1 MSLPQGD
8 GPSGSSIVT
17 LHVSPRTKASDAA
30 IRDIGANSKIIIRLL
45 DHEPVF
51 KLYEHLM
58 AKWKLTERSFDV
70 VFFFNG
76 TRACLS
82 DKVSQYLEN
91 GKPKVSFE
99 FELIPSS
106 LTDSEV
112 AKVNLDSISPTTTA
126 SSTPVPGSPVMSVK
140 PAPVDEPLIPEPIL
154 PLNSPSDVP
163 VAPVTTSNR
172 KSSKSSSR
180 SRPKTAIVT
189 EEPVASAPPPPV
201 EAVPAPPIAA
211 ISPIEY
217 VLPVASNALVIPSS
231 MTTTTPPPSESVYKE
246 MLDRERDIFMTLLES
261 QARWMSQMQA
271 QMTSTCLAVQENA
284 FRMLGRGSDKE
295 DDIHEFK
302 KQRKQ

>member
-17 LHVSPRTKASDAA
+17 LHVSPRTKASDSA

-58 AKWKLTERSFDV
+58 AKWKLAERSFDV

-82 DKVSQYLEN
+82 DQVSQYLEN
-91 GKPKVSFE
+91 GKPKVIFE

-106 LTDSEV
+106 FTDSELV
-112 AKVNLDSISPTTTA
+112 KQTTTTLDTCTPTTTA
-126 SSTPVPGSPVMSVK
+126 SSTPVPGSPAVAVEPTPSEEPPVRELVLPPDSV
-140 PAPVDEPLIPEPIL
+140 
-154 PLNSPSDVP
+154 
-163 VAPVTTSNR
+163 VAPVTSSNR

-180 SRPKTAIVT
+180 SKPKTLAVP
-189 EEPVASAPPPPV
+189 EEPPAAAPPLPV
-201 EAVPAPPIAA
+201 EPSPPIAA
-211 ISPIEY
+211 LSPAEY
-217 VLPVASNALVIPSS
+217 ILPSSALVIPSRMS
-231 MTTTTPPPSESVYKE
+231 SPPDSVYKE

-271 QMTSTCLAVQENA
+271 QMTNTCLAVQENA
-284 FRMLGRGSDKE
+284 FRMLSRGSDKE
-295 DDIHEFK
+295 DDVHEFK